1 MNKTNILLVDDDEIY
16 LYLMKRTI
24 DELSNNLVVSSFT
37 DGEEAIEYVAEC
49 TKQKSDLPRV
59 ILLDVNM
66 PFLDGW
72 GFLAEFKKLKPKI
85 DHPINIYMVS
95 SSSME
100 KDIKRASE
108 FEEITGYIVKPISET
123 KLVEIFKES
132 IADPL

>member
-24 DELSNNLVVSSFT
+24 GELSNNLVVSSFT

-85 DHPINIYMVS
+85 DNPINIYMVS

>member
-1 MNKTNILLVDDDEIY
+1 MKKTNILLVDDDEIY

-24 DELSNNLVVSSFT
+24 GELSNNLVVSSFT
-37 DGEEAIEYVAEC
+37 DGEQAIEYISEC
-49 TKQKSDLPRV
+49 ANDKNDLPRV

-72 GFLAEFKKLKPKI
+72 GFLAEFKKIKSKI
-85 DHPINIYMVS
+85 DNPVNIYMVS

-100 KDIKRASE
+100 KDIKRAAE

-132 IADPL
+132 IADNI